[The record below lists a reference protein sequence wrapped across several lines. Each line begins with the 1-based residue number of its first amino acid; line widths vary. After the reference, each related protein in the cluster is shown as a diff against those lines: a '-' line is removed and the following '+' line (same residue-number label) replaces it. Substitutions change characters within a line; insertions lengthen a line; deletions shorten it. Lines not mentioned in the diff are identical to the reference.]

1 MLRRRLK
8 KNFWCLLLLSLLIPI
23 LVYSYAEGPP
33 SGITGGF
40 GEPACVICHTGTPLN
55 DGGGKVAIAAPQS
68 YSSGVAYPIAVTVFD
83 SAQRRWGFE
92 LSARSQAG
100 TQAGTLTVGSDG
112 FTQLLP
118 PLNGIQYISHTLSG
132 TRNGT
137 TDTGSGVTFNFTWT
151 APNASAGPV
160 VFNSAAN
167 AANGDGTPAFDH
179 IYSTSVVS
187 QPGTPPPPSV
197 NTNGTVNNASF
208 APGTNPLAPGAIAAI
223 FGTNLNDG
231 SSNPFSSFGSN
242 GKLLT
247 TLGGASVT
255 FNGIPA
261 PLFSSFPAQLNVE
274 IPEELTGATSATVLV
289 TVGGRTSAP
298 RTVPLGSD
306 SPGVFT
312 IPSGGTGQGAVQIAN
327 TVIFAAPSGS
337 IQGAQA
343 RPANP
348 GDYLTIYCTGLGSVT
363 NPPATG
369 APAPSN
375 PFSTT
380 TATPQVA
387 IGGITANVS
396 FFGLTPGF
404 VGLYQINAQVPAGV
418 PAGNAIPLVLTIG
431 GQPSNTVSVAISGP

>member
-8 KNFWCLLLLSLLIPI
+8 NHSWYLLLLGLLVPI

-33 SGITGGF
+33 SAVTGGF
-40 GEPACVICHTGTPLN
+40 SEQTCVQCHTGTPLN
-55 DGGGKVAIAAPQS
+55 GGGGKVTITAPQS
-68 YSSGVAYPIAVTVFD
+68 YSSGFTYPIVVTVFD

-92 LSARSQAG
+92 LSVRTQAG
-100 TQAGTLTVGSDG
+100 TQAGTLTAGSDG

-118 PLNGIQYISHTLSG
+118 PSNGIRYISHTVSG
-132 TRNGT
+132 TRIGT
-137 TDTGSGVTFNFTWT
+137 TDNGSGVSFSFTWT
-151 APNASAGPV
+151 APDASAGPA
-160 VFNSAAN
+160 VFNTAAN

-187 QPGTPPPPSV
+187 QPGTPPQPSV
-197 NTNGTVNNASF
+197 NANGTVNNASF

-231 SSNPFSSFGSN
+231 SSNPFSAFGSD

-289 TVGGRTSAP
+289 TVGGRTSASQ
-298 RTVPLGSD
+298 TVPLGPD
-306 SPGVFT
+306 SPGIFT

-337 IQGAQA
+337 IPGAQA

-348 GDYLTIYCTGLGSVT
+348 GDFLTIYCTGLGAVT

-375 PFSTT
+375 PLSTT
-380 TATPQVA
+380 TATPQVT
-387 IGGITANVS
+387 IGGIPAYVN
-396 FFGLTPGF
+396 FFGLAPGY
-404 VGLYQINAQVPAGV
+404 VGLYQINAQVPAGS
-418 PAGNAIPLVLTIG
+418 PAGGAVPLVLTIG
-431 GQPSNTVSVAISGP
+431 GRSSNTVSVAISAP